1 MKSSNNNSN
10 PYDYVDAV
18 ISDIGHSIKH
28 EEEKAKA
35 NNGGGRIADPP
46 NFRPIIKRKYSSG
59 KLSSLEHNNNDN
71 NNIDHGN
78 PTTIIGSNN
87 NNNYINNNKV
97 ISTATTFSFE
107 THPDDESS
115 TFIRAKNSRFI
126 LYIRRKI
133 LPLMHRI
140 RNNYNTTTTNNN
152 GTSINNY
159 ISNVHQQTKNNKI
172 LVRKL
177 SLICL
182 VLLTFIFL
190 NFGYTASESSSNDAA
205 LRRSTTTSSLLQQTN
220 TNTNNNGGG
229 GSALQLS
236 FISGYQAKSQVPI
249 PMEYTHFVELSEFVD
264 AVTVIRIHREQT
276 LRQQQQEQ
284 QNDGRGRRLDE
295 DNNKEEGDEGGES
308 SDEKERGEAFQ
319 DENEEEVDNAIDK
332 AWEEAVHKN
341 PELEQ
346 QQQIAQQQQEQTNM
360 LTVHHVPF
368 FWHSE

>member
-28 EEEKAKA
+28 EEEEEKAKA

-59 KLSSLEHNNNDN
+59 KLSTLEQHNDN
-71 NNIDHGN
+71 NITDHGN
-78 PTTIIGSNN
+78 PTTIIGS
-87 NNNYINNNKV
+87 KV
-97 ISTATTFSFE
+97 ISTATTFSFDA
-107 THPDDESS
+107 HPDDESS
-115 TFIRAKNSRFI
+115 TFIRAKNSRLI
-126 LYIRRKI
+126 LYIRRKFV
-133 LPLMHRI
+133 PLMHRI

-152 GTSINNY
+152 NGTSINY
-159 ISNVHQQTKNNKI
+159 IISNVHQQTKNNKI

-190 NFGYTASESSSNDAA
+190 NFGYTASESSDDAA
-205 LRRSTTTSSLLQQTN
+205 LRRSTTTSSLLHQTN
-220 TNTNNNGGG
+220 TNTNNNSGGG

-295 DNNKEEGDEGGES
+295 DNNKEEDEAGEAKEGGEVN
-308 SDEKERGEAFQ
+308 Q
-319 DENEEEVDNAIDK
+319 DENEEEEVDNAIDK

-346 QQQIAQQQQEQTNM
+346 QQQQQIEQQQQEQTNM
-360 LTVHHVPF
+360 LMVHHVPF

>member
-1 MKSSNNNSN
+1 MKSSNNNNSN

-28 EEEKAKA
+28 EEEEEKAKA
-35 NNGGGRIADPP
+35 NNGGRIADPP

-59 KLSSLEHNNNDN
+59 KLSTLEQHDN
-71 NNIDHGN
+71 NNIID
-78 PTTIIGSNN
+78 PATISNN
-87 NNNYINNNKV
+87 NYMNNNKV
-97 ISTATTFSFE
+97 ISTATTFSFD

-126 LYIRRKI
+126 LYIRRKM

-140 RNNYNTTTTNNN
+140 RNNYNNN
-152 GTSINNY
+152 GTSINY
-159 ISNVHQQTKNNKI
+159 IISNVQQTKNNKM
-172 LVRKL
+172 LVVRKL

-182 VLLTFIFL
+182 ILLTFVFL
-190 NFGYTASESSSNDAA
+190 NFGYTASESISNDAA
-205 LRRSTTTSSLLQQTN
+205 LRRSTTTSSLLQTN
-220 TNTNNNGGG
+220 ANTNNSGG

-249 PMEYTHFVELSEFVD
+249 PMEYTHFVELGEFVD

-276 LRQQQQEQ
+276 LRQQQQQQQQQQ
-284 QNDGRGRRLDE
+284 QNDGRRRRLDE
-295 DNNKEEGDEGGES
+295 DNNKE
-308 SDEKERGEAFQ
+308 GEAG
-319 DENEEEVDNAIDK
+319 EITAEEEEEVDNAIDK
-332 AWEEAVHKN
+332 AWEEAIHKN

-346 QQQIAQQQQEQTNM
+346 QQQQIAQQQQQEQTNM
-360 LTVHHVPF
+360 LMVHHVPF